1 MYNPGHKVIIRNDNK
16 FEVGIIT
23 AKYQANKSRGENFDV
38 RSERGSVYAHITL
51 DNEKST
57 YTIVSE
63 LTEKLIKS
71 KTIVNNMDTTSI
83 ANYHPDCVPL
93 IIGEP
98 TPIENEIV
106 EAQV

>member
-23 AKYQANKSRGENFDV
+23 AKYQANKNRGENFDV
-38 RSERGSVYAHITL
+38 RTERGSVYAHITV
-51 DNEKST
+51 DNAKST
-57 YTIVSE
+57 YTIISM
-63 LTEKLIKS
+63 LTEKLIKG
-71 KTIVNNMDTTSI
+71 KAITNNMELSSI
-83 ANYHPDCVPL
+83 ANYHPNCVPL